1 MMKNNVSHADKLLK
15 LIFLDK
21 LDAGSGKSKIQKFIS
36 MIIEREYFMKIL
48 AKLVKNALKTGF
60 SGFPENLDPR
70 YRILFC

>member
-36 MIIEREYFMKIL
+36 MIIFGSKGKFL
-48 AKLVKNALKTGF
+48 PNWSKNALKLGF
-60 SGFPENLDPR
+60 SGFPENMDPR
-70 YRILFC
+70 YKILFC